1 MNLPCLRRRRFA
13 TALSLSALPLLAAP
27 ARAQG
32 LPGLAG
38 ISDGEASRGLK
49 GALERGALG
58 AVQLLGR
65 PDGFLGN
72 PQVRIPLPGYL
83 QDAAK
88 FLSALG
94 QRRQVEELELAINRA
109 AEGAVPLA
117 KKLLVD
123 AVRAMS
129 VQDARAILTGGDTSA
144 TDFFAGKTRA
154 PLSDA
159 FMPVVRQATARVKL
173 AEKYDRIAGKAAGLG
188 LVRPED
194 ASMDHYVTRK
204 ALDGLFFMIGEE
216 EKKIRRDPLGT
227 GSALLGKVFGALR

>member
-13 TALSLSALPLLAAP
+13 TALSLFALPLLAAP

-32 LPGLAG
+32 LQSLAG
-38 ISDGEASRGLK
+38 ISDGEAGRGLK

-88 FLSALG
+88 LLSALG

-109 AEGAVPLA
+109 AEAAVPLA

-123 AVRAMS
+123 AVRAMT
-129 VQDARAILTGGDTSA
+129 VQDARAILTGGDTAA

-154 PLSDA
+154 PLADA
-159 FMPVVRQATARVKL
+159 FLPVVRQATARVNL
-173 AEKYDRIAGKAAGLG
+173 AQKYDRLAGKAVGLG
-188 LVRPED
+188 LVKPED